1 MTIKQYFWQKNLI
14 KKMNIK
20 PLLILLFF
28 ILSQGNAFAEDDI
41 RLTAT
46 GRQVVKVGE
55 RFRIVYELN
64 ADGRNFSQPN
74 FGSFQVLSGPNT
86 SSSSSIQIINGSYQ
100 QSYSQTYTFVV
111 QANKIGKFKIPPAS
125 VKVKGKTYTSNSITI
140 EVVKGGNTQNGS
152 SGNNSTKSSN
162 NGVLQKDDVYIKAT
176 ISKKNPYL
184 GEQIII
190 TYRIYTKVPV
200 SNLTMK
206 KGAAFRSFWSK
217 DLADK
222 NTQYKQST
230 KVINGEEYITAVI
243 GKYALFP
250 QKTGKIVIE
259 PAQMECVVQ
268 LRTQSKRRRSNDPF
282 EDFFNDPFF
291 NRNIKNI
298 ETTLKSNTITLDVK
312 PLPQK
317 GKPEGFTGAV
327 GNFTFTNNLDNNQ
340 LKANDALTL
349 TIGVSGRGNI
359 ELITAPEIHF
369 PVDFETYD
377 PKTTSKINTSSQGI
391 SGRKKFEYLA
401 IPRNAG
407 DFVIEPVV
415 FSYFNPKDKQYHSFS
430 TERYSIHVEKGDN
443 SNGGGITY
451 SSSTQEDIR
460 FIGED
465 IHHIKTIPSEL
476 KPAGKFL
483 FASTTYYLL
492 ISLPALLL
500 LLFIVFWKK
509 RQKQKGNVGM
519 MKNRKANKVAKARL
533 QKAAKFKDSGNDKAF
548 YEEIAQA
555 LWGYIA
561 DKFSIKQ
568 SVLSV
573 ETVKETLQ
581 GKGVATEVIDNF
593 VNTLNNIEFARFAPG
608 DSSGKMKTIFDE
620 AMHAITQAEKALS
633 KGKTGKKIALFTF
646 AILMFFT
653 VLQGFS
659 QDNQTLMNTAN
670 SAYNEGLYD
679 SALNVYH
686 RIENENLES
695 AELFY
700 NIGNSYFKNNELAL
714 AILYYEKAKKLAPN
728 DEDIEYNLGIAN
740 SLIVDKIE
748 KIPVLF
754 YKNWWNYFYNLF
766 NADVWTII
774 SIASWLI
781 LLLFVGIFVLTP
793 SRSIKKLSF
802 YFGLFFLFLSIGT
815 FGLASQKYY
824 FTKEHKDAIIF
835 TPTITVKSS
844 PTLNAVDLFVVHE
857 GTKIKILDHVQNW
870 VKIKIPDGSIGWLP
884 EESLK
889 EI

>member
-1 MTIKQYFWQKNLI
+1 MKLKTLFVLI
-14 KKMNIK
+14 I
-20 PLLILLFF
+20 F
-28 ILSQGNAFAEDDI
+28 IASQGFAFADDEI
-41 RLTAT
+41 RLVGT
-46 GRQVVKVGE
+46 GKQVVKVGD

-64 ADGRNFSQPN
+64 AEGRNFSQPS
-74 FGSFQVLSGPNT
+74 FGKFQVLSGPNT

-111 QANKIGKFKIPPAS
+111 QANQEGKFTIPAAS
-125 VKVKGKTYTSNSITI
+125 VNVKGKTYTSNTISI
-140 EVVKGGNTQNGS
+140 EVVKGGNTQKGS
-152 SGNNSTKSSN
+152 SSDSNSKTTRN
-162 NGVLQKDDVYIKAT
+162 DGVLQKNDVYIKAT
-176 ISKKNPYL
+176 ISSKSPYI
-184 GEQIII
+184 GEQVII
-190 TYRIYTKVPV
+190 TYRIFTKVPV
-200 SNLTMK
+200 SNLMMK
-206 KGAAFRSFWSK
+206 KASAFRSFWSK
-217 DLADK
+217 SLTGD

-230 KVINGEEYITAVI
+230 KVINGAEYTTAVI
-243 GKYALFP
+243 AKYALFP
-250 QKTGKIVIE
+250 QKTGEIIIE
-259 PAQMECVVQ
+259 PAEMECVVQ

-291 NRNIKNI
+291 NRNVKNI
-298 ETTLKSNTITLDVK
+298 EATLKTKPITLQVK

-327 GNFTFTNNLDNNQ
+327 GSYTFTDNIDNNQ
-340 LKANDALTL
+340 LKANDALTI
-349 TIGVSGRGNI
+349 TIGISGKGNL
-359 ELITAPEIHF
+359 ELINAPVVRF

-377 PKTTSKINTSSQGI
+377 PKTISKINTSANGI

-407 DFVIEPVV
+407 DFEIEPVV
-415 FSYFNPKDKQYHSFS
+415 FSYFNPKDKQYHSLS
-430 TERYSIHVEKGDN
+430 SERYNIHVEKGDN
-443 SNGGGITY
+443 TNGGGITY
-451 SSSTQEDIR
+451 SSSAQEDIR
-460 FIGED
+460 FIGQD
-465 IHHIKTIPSEL
+465 IRHIKIIPSEL
-476 KPAGKFL
+476 KPAGEFL

-500 LLFIVFWKK
+500 LLFIVFWK
-509 RQKQKGNVGM
+509 RREKQKGNVGM
-519 MKNRKANKVAKARL
+519 MKTRKANKVAKARL
-533 QKAAKFKDSGNDKAF
+533 QKAAKYKETGNDKAF
-548 YEEIAQA
+548 YDEIAQA

-568 SVLSV
+568 SVLSI
-573 ETVKETLQ
+573 ETVKESLKE
-581 GKGVATEVIDNF
+581 KGVDEEVISNF

-633 KGKTGKKIALFTF
+633 KGKTVVKPGNKISLFLLLTGILF
-646 AILMFFT
+646 ASFGSFA
-653 VLQGFS
+653 
-659 QDNQTLMNTAN
+659 QDPQILMNTAN
-670 SAYNEGLYD
+670 NAYNEGLYD

-686 RIENENLES
+686 SIENENLES

-700 NIGNSYFKNNELAL
+700 NTGNAYFKNNELAL

-748 KIPVLF
+748 KIPMLF

-766 NADVWTII
+766 NADIWTIV
-774 SIASWLI
+774 SVLTWLG
-781 LLLFVGIFVLTP
+781 LLLFVGIFILTR
-793 SRSIKKLSF
+793 SRSVKKLSF
-802 YFGLFFLFLSIGT
+802 YFGVFFLFLTIST

-824 FTKEHKDAIIF
+824 FTKEHKEAIIF

-857 GTKIKILDHVQNW
+857 GTKIKVLDRIQNW

-884 EESLK
+884 EESLRA
-889 EI
+889 I